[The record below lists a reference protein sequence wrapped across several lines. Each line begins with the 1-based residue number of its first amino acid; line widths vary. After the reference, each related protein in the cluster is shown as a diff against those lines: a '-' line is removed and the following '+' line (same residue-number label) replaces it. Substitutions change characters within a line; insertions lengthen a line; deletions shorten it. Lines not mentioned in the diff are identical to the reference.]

1 MRVHQPP
8 RKRRLR
14 DWLPYYGW
22 PYLEW
27 LQDFWQ
33 HKASGL
39 TLIAAN
45 LLPLL
50 GVIFLGWDAFAI
62 LLLYWA
68 ENVVIGAINV
78 LKIIACN
85 PDRNLLVLGN
95 VDPNDA
101 LNRDRMEASRGNSVV
116 ELKWA
121 NQATKLFD
129 IPFFVVHY
137 GFFCLIHGLV
147 IVAIFHQDSGISS
160 SIHGM
165 LRGLYQVLVDRGLMW
180 AVAALAASHLYSFF
194 AYYIGTGEYRHT
206 TIDRLMFQP
215 YGRVVV
221 LHIAVLLGGFAA
233 SVLGNNI
240 AVLTLLIIGK
250 TIMDLSLHLHERGT
264 TTTPVAAA
272 SNAPIL
278 PDVIPGE
285 ALPATATPGRAV
297 QSHPPLRSS
306 SDD

>member
-33 HKASGL
+33 HKPSGL
-39 TLIAAN
+39 ALIAAN

-85 PDRNLLVLGN
+85 PDRNLLVLGD

-101 LNRDRMEASRGNSVV
+101 LKPRSHGSLTRRSRLPNLSGPTRPPS
-116 ELKWA
+116 
-121 NQATKLFD
+121 
-129 IPFFVVHY
+129 Y
-137 GFFCLIHGLV
+137 S
-147 IVAIFHQDSGISS
+147 IF
-160 SIHGM
+160 
-165 LRGLYQVLVDRGLMW
+165 
-180 AVAALAASHLYSFF
+180 
-194 AYYIGTGEYRHT
+194 
-206 TIDRLMFQP
+206 
-215 YGRVVV
+215 
-221 LHIAVLLGGFAA
+221 
-233 SVLGNNI
+233 
-240 AVLTLLIIGK
+240 
-250 TIMDLSLHLHERGT
+250 
-264 TTTPVAAA
+264 
-272 SNAPIL
+272 
-278 PDVIPGE
+278 
-285 ALPATATPGRAV
+285 
-297 QSHPPLRSS
+297 RSS
-306 SDD
+306 SSTTAFSV